1 MEGLPVA
8 AGIKGGGAA
17 LEVLGDAPL
26 IGVDPL
32 DDPGA
37 AQRLQPAH
45 MGIDEAL
52 IIAARNAALKLRL
65 FQMTARSI
73 DAILVDGG
81 NGPVGWSLRRVG
93 RADLDDAADPGI
105 LDASRSE
112 EHTSELQYIMRTS
125 YAVSCSKKKITHK

>member
-73 DAILVDGG
+73 DAILGDGG

-93 RADLDDAADPGI
+93 RADPTGR
-105 LDASRSE
+105 ASCRGRVCPS
-112 EHTSELQYIMRTS
+112 
-125 YAVSCSKKKITHK
+125 V